1 MEFRVCVLW
10 VPGSGLGFG
19 VQQFQIEQFLVELIS
34 GNHPIP
40 PRVYH

>member
-19 VQQFQIEQFLVELIS
+19 VQQFQIE
-34 GNHPIP
+34 HPP
-40 PRVYH
+40 PGYTIRKLSYFFEP